1 MLSHDTS
8 GGLFSNATD
17 ALLKN
22 PANEDAKLFS
32 VLQRLNSFRLTDGTF
47 HLKLCYPEL
56 TSLEPL
62 CNEWSQTSNPATD
75 SNITGFHPIHI
86 AFSKNSCN
94 KEFGGLGLSPASD
107 IYTLIDDAPDQSRW
121 YNAIGA
127 YQSFLGAQSIP
138 GPTNGSHVKK
148 VELFAETPRKP
159 VFPVVVLAG
168 GVGVGVLLIL
178 VLVVMMARKAR
189 DWFLVE
195 ENTLIPI
202 TTMLDI

>member
-1 MLSHDTS
+1 MA
-8 GGLFSNATD
+8 AT
-17 ALLKN
+17 L
-22 PANEDAKLFS
+22 
-32 VLQRLNSFRLTDGTF
+32 
-47 HLKLCYPEL
+47 
-56 TSLEPL
+56 
-62 CNEWSQTSNPATD
+62 
-75 SNITGFHPIHI
+75 
-86 AFSKNSCN
+86 
-94 KEFGGLGLSPASD
+94 
-107 IYTLIDDAPDQSRW
+107 
-121 YNAIGA
+121 
-127 YQSFLGAQSIP
+127 
-138 GPTNGSHVKK
+138 KK